1 MKLGNL
7 VEISN
12 GFAFESSK
20 YMTRGIRVIRITNV
34 QKGRIEDNDPK
45 YYDPGT
51 LSQLGRYSIEAGDIL
66 MSLTGNVGRVGL
78 FPEELTP
85 AYLNQRVAR
94 IRVSKNE
101 LDKKYLYYVL
111 NSDKF
116 ENDAIHNSA
125 GVAQLNLST
134 KWLSEYE
141 IPLPP
146 LEEQKKIAAILDAA
160 DNYRQK
166 TKSLIEKYD
175 KLTQSLFLDMF
186 GDHLNNSKGWD
197 IVELTRVV
205 ELVTKGTTPTS
216 LGDKFSDSGIKF
228 LRAQNVLDGKV
239 IIDED
244 ILFID
249 EKTHS
254 TKLKRSHI
262 KNGDVLLTIAG
273 TIGRTAI
280 VEVNEELNCNQA
292 IAIIRLGN
300 SPIHPV
306 FLCHFFAS
314 NGAQSQFS
322 KGKVTAT
329 ISNLSLSQIKK
340 LQIPNPHISIQVKF
354 AESVAQI
361 EKQKQ
366 QAEESLVKAE
376 ELFNSLLQRAFNGEL
391 TN

>member
-1 MKLGNL
+1 M
-7 VEISN
+7 
-12 GFAFESSK
+12 
-20 YMTRGIRVIRITNV
+20 
-34 QKGRIEDNDPK
+34 
-45 YYDPGT
+45 
-51 LSQLGRYSIEAGDIL
+51 EAKA
-66 MSLTGNVGRVGL
+66 TGASY
-78 FPEELTP
+78 P
-85 AYLNQRVAR
+85 AV
-94 IRVSKNE
+94 
-101 LDKKYLYYVL
+101 
-111 NSDKF
+111 SDKIIK
-116 ENDAIHNSA
+116 ESR
-125 GVAQLNLST
+125 
-134 KWLSEYE
+134 
-141 IPLPP
+141 IPLSP

-160 DNYRQK
+160 DDYRQK
-166 TKSLIEKYD
+166 TKALIDKYD
-175 KLTQSLFLDMF
+175 QLTQSLFLDMF

-197 IVELTRVV
+197 IVELNTVV

-249 EKTHS
+249 KKTHF

-262 KNGDVLLTIAG
+262 RKGDVLLTIAG

-300 SPIHPV
+300 STIHPI
-306 FLCHFFAS
+306 FLCYFFAS

-340 LQIPNPHISIQVKF
+340 LQIPTPHISIQRKF
-354 AESVAQI
+354 AERVAQI

-366 QAEESLVKAE
+366 QAEASLIKAE
-376 ELFNSLLQRAFNGEL
+376 ELFSSLLQRAFKGEL
-391 TN
+391 TS